1 MKRWF
6 LGLAVVVA
14 ASATV
19 ARADVKDVLDKA
31 VDAYGSK
38 EDRAKYKGEKSTYT
52 GDMAL
57 MGSTIT
63 VEGTNTT
70 AKGKARSD
78 VDLTVGGQKLKIKQV
93 SDGTKAAIV
102 VTVGTTEMK
111 PPVSDAQ
118 QDELKLTAYM
128 TEIMTI
134 DGLRDEKRFTVK
146 ALPDEE
152 VDKKKADVLEVMVV
166 PLGKTLKLYLD
177 KETHLVTMVRR
188 EGLIPGDPSEKKG
201 QLETRLSEYKKI
213 DGLMAPMKIV
223 VTVDG
228 ADFLTAKVT
237 DHTHLEKVDDKEFA
251 IDD

>member
-1 MKRWF
+1 MTRWF

-14 ASATV
+14 AGASV

-31 VDAYGSK
+31 ADAYGSK
-38 EDRAKYKGEKSTYT
+38 EDRAKYKGERSSYS
-52 GDMAL
+52 GDMVL
-57 MGSTIT
+57 MGNTVA

-70 AKGKARSD
+70 TKGKARSD
-78 VDLTVGGQKLKIKQV
+78 VELTVNGTKLKIKQV
-93 SDGTKAAIV
+93 TDGTKAAIA

-118 QDELKLTAYM
+118 KDELRLTAFM
-128 TEIMTI
+128 TEILTV
-134 DGLRDEKRFTVK
+134 DGLRDEKRFAVK

-152 VDKKKADVLEVMVV
+152 VDKKKADVLEVTVL
-166 PLGKTLKLYLD
+166 PLNKTLKLYFD

-188 EGLIPGDPSEKKG
+188 EGLIPGDPQEKKG
-201 QLETRLSEYKKI
+201 QLETRLSEYKKV
-213 DGLMAPMKIV
+213 DGLMAPMKLV

-237 DHTHLEKVDDKEFA
+237 EHVHLEKVDDKEFA
-251 IDD
+251 IED